1 MANTTLELFI
11 GSNNTT
17 HVVEVDKLKQILNK
31 YHKGWTMQN
40 ALGSWLGTEED
51 SVVVTISDGMSKI
64 MQTINEI
71 KVELEQDAV
80 AYREVTPLEFI

>member
-1 MANTTLELFI
+1 MKTLELFI

-17 HVVEVDKLKQILNK
+17 HKVEVDKLKAILNE
-31 YHKGWTMQN
+31 YHQGWTMQN

-51 SVVVTISDGMSKI
+51 SVIVTISDDMSTI
-64 MQTINEI
+64 MSTI
-71 KVELEQDAV
+71 KTLKTALQQDAI

>member
-1 MANTTLELFI
+1 MNTLELFI

-17 HVVEVDKLKQILNK
+17 HKVEVNKLKAVLNQ

-51 SVVVTISDGMSKI
+51 SVIVTISDDKTTIMS
-64 MQTINEI
+64 TINRL
-71 KVELEQDAV
+71 KQELQQDAI

>member
-1 MANTTLELFI
+1 MASTTLELFI

-51 SVVVTISDGMSKI
+51 SVIVTISDGMSNI
-64 MQTINEI
+64 MQTIT
-71 KVELEQDAV
+71 ELKQELQQDAI
-80 AYREVTPLEFI
+80 AYREVTPLEFL

>member
-1 MANTTLELFI
+1 MKTVQLFI

-17 HVVEVDKLKQILNK
+17 HKVEVDKVKKILNK

-51 SVVVTISDGMSKI
+51 SIIVLVSDDMIKIAKTIAKLK
-64 MQTINEI
+64 NE
-71 KVELEQDAV
+71 LHQDSV
-80 AYREVTPLEFI
+80 ALQEVAPLEFL

>member
-1 MANTTLELFI
+1 MKTVELFI

-17 HVVEVDKLKQILNK
+17 HKVEIDRLKAILNE
-31 YHKGWTMQN
+31 YHEGWTMQN

-51 SVVVTISDGMSKI
+51 SVIVTISDDMSTI
-64 MQTINEI
+64 MSTI
-71 KVELEQDAV
+71 KTLKTALQQDAI

>member
-31 YHKGWTMQN
+31 YHKGWTIQN